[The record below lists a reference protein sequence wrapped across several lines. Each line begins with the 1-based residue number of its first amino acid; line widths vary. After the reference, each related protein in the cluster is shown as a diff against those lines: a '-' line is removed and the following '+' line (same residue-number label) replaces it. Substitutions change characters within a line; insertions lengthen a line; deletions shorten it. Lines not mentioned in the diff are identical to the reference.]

1 MKLLHINRINTEC
14 RVWNLLSTINNS
26 NIIIPN
32 AQISDLVVIATVSC
46 LLLNID
52 KSTSG
57 AKYLGE
63 LKLK

>member
-1 MKLLHINRINTEC
+1 MLCVEYF
-14 RVWNLLSTINNS
+14 TINNS
-26 NIIIPN
+26 NTIIPN

>member
-1 MKLLHINRINTEC
+1 MLCVEYF
-14 RVWNLLSTINNS
+14 TINNS
-26 NIIIPN
+26 NTIIPN

-52 KSTSG
+52 KSTSE